1 MLSAT
6 LEEQD
11 QMLANGLREDRR
23 PKIDLVLNLL
33 FRKRRP
39 DISKIPVLNPT
50 LFRMVSV
57 KNIGETLASQM
68 V

>member
-50 LFRMVSV
+50 LSDGFC
-57 KNIGETLASQM
+57 ED
-68 V
+68 